1 MPTPLYDD
9 AKGAIFCPSEACVI
23 SSATDHTYYLVFF
36 HMGARFGGPFK
47 KAKGGFTH
55 VFVVVDKFTKWV
67 KAKRAVSYPVFRPKP
82 STHRMHDPGSIV
94 PHIRPKVSTDNQMSR
109 V

>member
-1 MPTPLYDD
+1 MPTPLYVD
-9 AKGAIFCPSEACVI
+9 AKGAIFCPLEACAI

-36 HMGARFGGPFK
+36 KWGLDMVGPFK
-47 KAKGGFTH
+47 KAKAGFTH
-55 VFVVVDKFTKWV
+55 VFIPVDKFTKWV
-67 KAKRAVSYPVFRPKP
+67 EAKRAMSYPVFRPKS

-94 PHIRPKVSTDNQMSR
+94 PHTQPKVSTDNQMSH